1 MSVCLFDN
9 EDDFTQG
16 GYVQSDYGEKPC
28 RWNWDGDANS
38 VTVRNSLYSRTRSLP
53 GRNVREIPADEVRE
67 KVAAIVR
74 DTYEDLQ
81 RNPTLPPGS

>member
-16 GYVQSDYGEKPC
+16 GYVQGDYGENRY
-28 RWNWDGDANS
+28 RWDWDGDTNS
-38 VTVRNSLYSRTRSLP
+38 ITVGNNLYSRTQTP
-53 GRNVREIPADEVRE
+53 AGRNLHELLADEARE
-67 KVAAIVR
+67 RVAGVLR

-81 RNPTLPPGS
+81 RNPPLQPES

>member
-16 GYVQSDYGEKPC
+16 GNVQGDYGENRC
-28 RWNWDGDANS
+28 RWDWDGDTNS
-38 VTVRNSLYSRTRSLP
+38 ITVGNNLYSRTQTLP
-53 GRNVREIPADEVRE
+53 GRNLHELPADEARE
-67 KVAAIVR
+67 RVAAIVR

-81 RNPTLPPGS
+81 RHPPLQPES